1 MRINFYHLQT
11 LGKQI
16 NSIQKGGN
24 AYHTENF
31 GVDLHITPISQWLIR
46 KELSIG
52 SSGACMGGP
61 HLDENQINLE
71 LFFDKTTGQ
80 YRETKSHSNSG
91 SIPWISIEQTSSRLQ
106 KELCKSV
113 KSLNQKIWSTIGQQQ
128 NDVDPI

>member
-113 KSLNQKIWSTIGQQQ
+113 KSLNQKIWSTIG
-128 NDVDPI
+128 